1 MKPKLPVCRPTA
13 HEGPP
18 GRKQHL
24 SFAGMLNDSTVH
36 RSVISAA
43 RLAWLIGTVLAI
55 IAVALMMVVG
65 IITPRT
71 FGFLCLA
78 SMCASGVIY
87 YRLLKNG
94 LANFS
99 HTGASPK
106 LGQAGVLVA
115 LILGSF
121 GAHHFYLGRN
131 GWGILYLL
139 FCWTGIPTL
148 LGFIECFFMPARV
161 RRFNAEHPQ
170 VFAAT
175 GATAIG
181 RGANGPIET
190 AWKDLKSSK
199 SICGAVPIG
208 T

>member
-1 MKPKLPVCRPTA
+1 MA
-13 HEGPP
+13 Y
-18 GRKQHL
+18 
-24 SFAGMLNDSTVH
+24 SY
-36 RSVISAA
+36 
-43 RLAWLIGTVLAI
+43 
-55 IAVALMMVVG
+55 AV
-65 IITPRT
+65 
-71 FGFLCLA
+71 
-78 SMCASGVIY
+78 
-87 YRLLKNG
+87 
-94 LANFS
+94 
-99 HTGASPK
+99 
-106 LGQAGVLVA
+106 

-170 VFAAT
+170 VFATT

-181 RGANGPIET
+181 RGVNGPIET